1 MLPSQVIDQLVQVVG
16 APNVLTKESD
26 RVVYECDAFTVER
39 FLPAAVVLP
48 GSTEEVQRVVQ
59 ILSAHGIPFLPR
71 GAGTGLSGG
80 ATPLQN
86 SVVIPLTRMD
96 RILAVDFRNRLAL
109 VEAGVINLKLGQVA
123 QKRGYHF
130 APDPSSQGAATIGG
144 NIAENAGGPHTLKYG
159 VTANHVE
166 ALELVLPDG
175 TVMWTS
181 ARAPSHDGAYDIAG
195 LLCGAEGTMGIVTR
209 AIVRL
214 IRLAP
219 SLRTLLA
226 AFRTVDDATQCV
238 SAIIAQGIIPSA
250 LEMMDRATIQA
261 VEEAFQLGLPTD
273 ADAIL
278 VIELDQLEA
287 GIDEDIRRI
296 EEICLA
302 HRSRKISMAQTAE
315 ERAQLWQARRLAV
328 AAMGRL
334 APSYVI
340 QDGVVPRTK
349 LPHILR
355 HVARVSA
362 EYDIPIANVMHAG
375 DGNIHPIL
383 LFDERD
389 PEQVRRVL
397 AASGEIL
404 AECMRLG
411 GTVTGEHGIGI
422 EKAKFLPRMFSE
434 DDLKLMDDVRSVFD
448 PRGLCNPGKV
458 FPAGTTAGDDLSAE
472 AQEEASAS

>member
-1 MLPSQVIDQLVQVVG
+1 M
-16 APNVLTKESD
+16 
-26 RVVYECDAFTVER
+26 VYECDAFTIER
-39 FLPAAVVLP
+39 SQPAAVVLP
-48 GSTEEVQRVVQ
+48 GSTDEVQRVVQ
-59 ILSAHGIPFLPR
+59 TLSAHGIPFLPR

-86 SVVIPLTRMD
+86 SVVIPLTRMN
-96 RILAVDFRNRLAL
+96 RILAIDFRNRLAL
-109 VEAGVINLKLGQVA
+109 VEAGVVNLRLGQMA

-166 ALELVLPDG
+166 ALELILPDG
-175 TVMWTS
+175 TAIWAS
-181 ARAPSHDGAYDIAG
+181 AQAPSHDGGYDIPG
-195 LLCGAEGTMGIVTR
+195 LLCGSEGTMGLVTR

-214 IRLAP
+214 VRLAP
-219 SLRTLLA
+219 SLRTLMA
-226 AFRTVDDATQCV
+226 AFRTVEDATQCV

-250 LEMMDRATIQA
+250 MEMMDRSAIRA
-261 VEEAFQLGLPTD
+261 VEEAFHLGLPSD
-273 ADAIL
+273 EDAIL

-287 GIDEDIRRI
+287 GIDEDMRRI
-296 EEICLA
+296 EDICLA
-302 HRSRKISMAQTAE
+302 HRSQRIRMAQTAE

-334 APSYVI
+334 APSYVT

-355 HVARVSA
+355 HVARVSEA
-362 EYDIPIANVMHAG
+362 YDIPIANVMHAG

-383 LFDERD
+383 LFDERN
-389 PEQVRRVL
+389 PEQVKRVL
-397 AASGEIL
+397 AASGDIL
-404 AECMRLG
+404 TECVRLG

-422 EKAKFLPRMFSE
+422 EKAKFLPGMFTD

-448 PRGLCNPGKV
+448 PRGMCNPGKV
-458 FPAGTTAGDDLSAE
+458 FPQDGVSIDRPRSDTKK
-472 AQEEASAS
+472 EASAS